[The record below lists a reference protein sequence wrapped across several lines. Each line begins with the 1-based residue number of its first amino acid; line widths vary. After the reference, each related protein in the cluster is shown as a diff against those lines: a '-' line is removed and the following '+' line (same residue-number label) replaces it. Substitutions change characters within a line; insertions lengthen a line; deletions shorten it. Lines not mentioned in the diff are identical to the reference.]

1 MKKLLIFATILC
13 SSFAVAQ
20 DISIDNLKKHVYVLA
35 SDSIAGRKAGTPT
48 GRKAN
53 TYIVNSLSDSQINAQ
68 TDTSLMNN
76 GESLINIRHIFQG
89 NDPELRDELIL
100 VIAHYDHIGVD
111 KNGEICP
118 GANDNAT
125 SVAALLE
132 MARQWSP
139 TKRSV
144 VFIWSDGEEL
154 GILGTK
160 SFVKQYPEKIKQIK
174 LVISSEMLGY
184 YNRTESFECLGKK
197 MTEEGAAI
205 LDGISTNGLNFVT
218 ENYMEPVFLRSTD
231 TAPFIA
237 YGIPVM
243 VWMTPSM
250 ANLHQPTD
258 SAELIDYTSMTE
270 ITKHLYNTL
279 QAFANCE
286 TITAAEAAKKEIKK
300 IEI

>member
-1 MKKLLIFATILC
+1 MKKFLIFATILC

-35 SDSIAGRKAGTPT
+35 SDSLAGRKAGTPT
-48 GRKAN
+48 GRKAT
-53 TYIVNSLSDSQINAQ
+53 TYIVNSLSDSQINAK

-76 GESLINIRHIFQG
+76 GESLINVRHIFQG
-89 NDPELRDELIL
+89 NDPKLRDELIL

-111 KNGEICP
+111 QNGKIYP

-144 VFIWSDGEEL
+144 MFIWSDGEEL

-160 SFVKQYPEKIKQIK
+160 SFVKQYPENIKQIK

-184 YNRTESFECLGKK
+184 YDRTNSFVCMGVNMSQEAD
-197 MTEEGAAI
+197 EI
-205 LDGISTNGLNFVT
+205 LKVISTSGLNLVT
-218 ENYMEPVFLRSTD
+218 ENPMESIFLRSTD

-237 YGIPVM
+237 FGIPVM
-243 VWMTPSM
+243 VWTTPSM
-250 ANLHQPTD
+250 DNLHRPTD
-258 SAELIDYTSMTE
+258 AAELIDYATMTE
-270 ITKHLYNTL
+270 ITKHLYNSL

-286 TITAAEAAKKEIKK
+286 TITATEAAKNEIKK
-300 IEI
+300 